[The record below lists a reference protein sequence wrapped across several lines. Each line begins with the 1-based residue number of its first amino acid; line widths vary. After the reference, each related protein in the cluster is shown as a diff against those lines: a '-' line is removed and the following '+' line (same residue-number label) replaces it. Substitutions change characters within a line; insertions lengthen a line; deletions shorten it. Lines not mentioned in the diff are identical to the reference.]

1 MLIDI
6 LFTIGTAGFLIAD
19 FKQFY
24 KLVRQHAG
32 DTNAISRTH
41 LKIKVVSLISVTT
54 GYWLSQL
61 HISTCVSTMQLAL
74 TFGILY
80 YTLRGYRNEERR

>member
-6 LFTIGTAGFLIAD
+6 LFTFGTAGFLIAD
-19 FKQFY
+19 SKQFY
-24 KLVRQHAG
+24 KLLKHAG

-41 LKIKVVSLISVTT
+41 LKIKIVSLISVTT

-61 HISTCVSTMQLAL
+61 HLSTCVSATQLAL
-74 TFGILY
+74 TIGILY
-80 YTLRGYRNEERR
+80 YTLRGYRHEERR